1 MSDTRSRR
9 RLPHPVMQGAA
20 LLLVLLLACRAD
32 AQSPLNLDFELGGV
46 GEPQRP
52 WGWTWGWSVFTSGP
66 MAVCSSDSL
75 VFMQGRR
82 SLALE
87 IPPEHAPAP
96 LQALMLQVPARFALG
111 HTLQLDLHLR
121 VTNPAARAVVSLE
134 AWGDRVVAA
143 ADSVSLRGSEA
154 GDAAWQV
161 RHLTLAVPRDSTV
174 HSVVI
179 QVGLE
184 GSGKAWFDGG
194 QLHLDGHAITTLPAV
209 SDPPTPAERAA
220 LAHHGQVLERVD
232 EDPATGDGDLSL
244 FLEAVQGARV
254 VGLGESTHGTGEF
267 FRLKHRLVEGLVR
280 REGFR
285 VFALEANVLTAARLD
300 AWVQGG
306 PGTVEQAMA
315 GLFTVWHV
323 EEVRELLTGLRD
335 YNRAHPGD
343 PVTVVGFDM
352 QDHRTPVDTLR
363 AVIAR
368 LEPGLGGT
376 IDELLGEY
384 TSQPSF
390 ATWSEEDSI
399 RTRWADQ
406 AATLWHILAARRPA
420 WLAAARSARDSIDAE
435 WALHCASLVSQAAEL
450 NRTLYSPD
458 RDSLMAANL
467 VWALDTRL
475 PGRRA
480 VLWAHDMHVSRSGDP
495 LTGFNGGKQ
504 MGAFLHR
511 LYGSGYR
518 CYSLLTHAGRYQ
530 ATRSFT
536 DHTPLQAA
544 LWPAPEGSLEMALQ
558 GLPRPEGSLGWFL
571 DLHRAAAAPEGGWL
585 GQPRPVR
592 SIGFAAVD
600 YGFEMHAVMPR
611 EFDGVFFVEN
621 TGASHPLP

>member
-1 MSDTRSRR
+1 
-9 RLPHPVMQGAA
+9 
-20 LLLVLLLACRAD
+20 
-32 AQSPLNLDFELGGV
+32 
-46 GEPQRP
+46 
-52 WGWTWGWSVFTSGP
+52 
-66 MAVCSSDSL
+66 
-75 VFMQGRR
+75 
-82 SLALE
+82 
-87 IPPEHAPAP
+87 
-96 LQALMLQVPARFALG
+96 
-111 HTLQLDLHLR
+111 
-121 VTNPAARAVVSLE
+121 
-134 AWGDRVVAA
+134 
-143 ADSVSLRGSEA
+143 
-154 GDAAWQV
+154 
-161 RHLTLAVPRDSTV
+161 
-174 HSVVI
+174 
-179 QVGLE
+179 
-184 GSGKAWFDGG
+184 
-194 QLHLDGHAITTLPAV
+194 
-209 SDPPTPAERAA
+209 
-220 LAHHGQVLERVD
+220 
-232 EDPATGDGDLSL
+232 
-244 FLEAVQGARV
+244 
-254 VGLGESTHGTGEF
+254 
-267 FRLKHRLVEGLVR
+267 
-280 REGFR
+280 
-285 VFALEANVLTAARLD
+285 
-300 AWVQGG
+300 
-306 PGTVEQAMA
+306 MA

-368 LEPGLGGT
+368 LEPGLGST
-376 IDELLGEY
+376 INELLGEY

-390 ATWSEEDSI
+390 AAWSVEDSI

-406 AATLWHILAARRPA
+406 ATTLWHTLAARRPA